1 MVKEESEVV
10 VHHSGKPY
18 ADPPPAPLLDRTELR
33 RWSFYRALITEF
45 MSTLLFLF
53 YRALIAEFMST
64 LLFLYVTVATV
75 IGHKSQTASDACNGV
90 GLLGIAWSF
99 GGMIFI
105 LVYCSARI
113 SGSCL
118 SSLTHSSFSLYIYFF
133 IKQGCY
139 LNHTNIK
146 IYAVENDSVKFFL

>member
-18 ADPPPAPLLDRTELR
+18 TDPPPAPLLDRTELR
-33 RWSFYRALITEF
+33 RWS
-45 MSTLLFLF
+45 F

-75 IGHKSQTASDACNGV
+75 IGHKSQSASDACNGV

-118 SSLTHSSFSLYIYFF
+118 SSLTHSSFSFYTYFF

>member
-1 MVKEESEVV
+1 MFKKLIEKEKERNRGSFQGREGIMVKEESEVV

-18 ADPPPAPLLDRTELR
+18 TDPPPAPLLDRTELQ

-45 MSTLLFLF
+45 M
-53 YRALIAEFMST
+53 AT

-75 IGHKSQTASDACNGV
+75 IGHKSQSASDDCNGV

-105 LVYCSARI
+105 LVYCTAGI

-118 SSLTHSSFSLYIYFF
+118 SSLTRFSPFFF
-133 IKQGCY
+133 I
-139 LNHTNIK
+139 
-146 IYAVENDSVKFFL
+146 